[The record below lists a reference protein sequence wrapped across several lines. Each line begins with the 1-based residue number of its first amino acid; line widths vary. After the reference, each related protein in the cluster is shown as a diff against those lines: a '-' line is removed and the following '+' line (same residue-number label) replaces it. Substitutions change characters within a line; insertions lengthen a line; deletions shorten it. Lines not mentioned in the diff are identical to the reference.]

1 MRGYLEYNMKED
13 KLYEFLKECVNHDGL
28 PIMDTNLFGHV
39 TEMYGKEVFRKV
51 LAEFITKEKPPFPYK
66 EFTYEDLVTSFR
78 KLKKVDYSQYITPKE
93 NQQKEVLEKYDDYKY
108 SYEKYGLGMIDAPS
122 TFNEVS
128 DYFQNKLRMQCGSYG
143 FRSPVDRWNEGDNI
157 WGVLGPVW
165 RGVND
170 SWELGPKQY
179 MMAFRLGTYLSLIHI

>member
-78 KLKKVDYSQYITPKE
+78 KLKKVD
-93 NQQKEVLEKYDDYKY
+93 
-108 SYEKYGLGMIDAPS
+108 
-122 TFNEVS
+122 
-128 DYFQNKLRMQCGSYG
+128 
-143 FRSPVDRWNEGDNI
+143 
-157 WGVLGPVW
+157 
-165 RGVND
+165 
-170 SWELGPKQY
+170 
-179 MMAFRLGTYLSLIHI
+179 